1 MDFFDKTGKMALGSR
16 LRLLTAKVTEDAAKI
31 YGLYDVEFS
40 PKWFPVFFVLS
51 EGGRKT
57 ITEITEG
64 IGHSQPSVT
73 KIVKEMADAGLVRD
87 NLKSAD
93 KRRNV
98 VGLTDKGMTLAEKNK
113 RTMCGC
119 RCRSRRVDRRG
130 DAQPVG
136 GRCGMGVFTRA
147 EIPAGTGAR

>member
-1 MDFFDKTGKMALGSR
+1 
-16 LRLLTAKVTEDAAKI
+16 I

-98 VGLTDKGMTLAEKNK
+98 VGLTDKGMTLAEKISVQCADVDAVVEGLIAEATHNLWEAVAEWEFLLEQKSLLERVQDEKK
-113 RTMCGC
+113 R
-119 RCRSRRVDRRG
+119 RESKD
-130 DAQPVG
+130 
-136 GRCGMGVFTRA
+136 
-147 EIPAGTGAR
+147 